1 MKHSV
6 KIFLLLLLLL
16 NGFMLMAQK
25 HFIYV
30 QSEDKQPFAVVLN
43 GKVYSSS
50 DYGYVIIP
58 KLTDGKYDFTISFPL
73 NKFPDQPFSCTINKK
88 DEGFTLKNG
97 TNGWALEN
105 FQTQATADNTASA
118 PVNKNAFGDML
129 SDVVHDSSL
138 VQKPVASPP
147 VVAATPTPTVN
158 PILPPQKIAEA
169 KLDTGTNMQFVDKN
183 ETGADTISVFIPAE
197 NAATTAPATQ
207 QNVPAEKN
215 ETVAQNAQPAE
226 TTTVNNSIT
235 HVDTSARHVSNPFFK
250 PDQNNTPA
258 VSTASATTPAF
269 TSNATSATKQNCNNT
284 VANEDLNKLKR
295 KMLSHSDD
303 QGMIQYAVKYL
314 NKKCISTDQVKAL
327 GQLFSSDDGRYN
339 LYDALYTYT
348 YDNTNYSSLS
358 SQIIDPY
365 YKKRFQAL
373 LR

>member
-6 KIFLLLLLLL
+6 KSFLLFIVLLL

-30 QSEDKQPFAVVLN
+30 QSEDKQPFAVVLS

-73 NKFPDQPFSCTINKK
+73 NKFPDQLFSCTIDKK
-88 DEGFTLKNG
+88 DEGFTLKN
-97 TNGWALEN
+97 NGSSWALEN
-105 FQTQATADNTASA
+105 FQTQKLANNIASA
-118 PVNKNAFGDML
+118 SANKNAFGDML

-138 VQKPVASPP
+138 TQKPAAPPP
-147 VVAATPTPTVN
+147 VVAATTTPTVN
-158 PILPPQKIAEA
+158 PVLSPQKIAEA

-183 ETGADTISVFIPAE
+183 EHGADTISVFIPAE
-197 NAATTAPATQ
+197 TAALTTPATP
-207 QNVPAEKN
+207 QNSSTEN
-215 ETVAQNAQPAE
+215 SNTVAQNAQPAATTSNSA
-226 TTTVNNSIT
+226 TTT
-235 HVDTSARHVSNPFFK
+235 VDTSAHDVSNPFFK
-250 PDQNNTPA
+250 PGQNNT
-258 VSTASATTPAF
+258 TAATAPTV
-269 TSNATSATKQNCNNT
+269 TSSETGTTKQNCENT
-284 VANEDLNKLKR
+284 VANDDLNKLKR
-295 KMLSHSDD
+295 KMLSHGDD
-303 QGMIQYAVKYL
+303 QGMIQYAVKFL

-348 YDNTNYSSLS
+348 YDNTNYPSLS

-365 YKKRFQAL
+365 YKKRFLAL